1 MKNLAV
7 RILVLAAIE
16 LILSF
21 AVFGQTCERNYRTCV
36 RTCNLRRD
44 QTQARNDIRR
54 SQITIQLGRDLIQC
68 NIQNVGNPTARE
80 QCRNER
86 IAAADA
92 ALAQVDAS
100 DLQAERDRIRCIT
113 ECRRQFRECQAP
125 APREPVVTGP
135 RVTIDCL
142 DGGAPC
148 RGPVSEFCTQA
159 AGSCDDCWRS
169 LCGGGEWLIDS
180 EVPLSSVTLVAVSEA
195 SRSER
200 VLVTSTIRGTRATL
214 NVPRNL
220 NLRRGEQL
228 YFQFR
233 SRTRPNRPVKVTLHR
248 NRN

>member
-1 MKNLAV
+1 MKNLVV

-16 LILSF
+16 LVLSIT
-21 AVFGQTCERNYRTCV
+21 VFGQNCEGNYRRCV
-36 RTCNLRRD
+36 RACNLRRD
-44 QTQARNDIRR
+44 QTQTANDIRR

-68 NIQNVGNPTARE
+68 NVQNVGNPTARE

-100 DLQAERDRIRCIT
+100 DLQAERDRISCIT
-113 ECRRQFRECQAP
+113 RCRREFRECQAP
-125 APREPVVTGP
+125 ARREPVVTGP
-135 RVTIDCL
+135 GVIVECL
-142 DGGAPC
+142 DGGPPC
-148 RGPVSEFCTQA
+148 RGAVSEFCTQA

-169 LCGGGEWLIDS
+169 MCGGGEWLLDS
-180 EVPLSSVTLVAVSEA
+180 EVPLRSVTLLAVSDV

-200 VLVTSTIRGTRATL
+200 VLATAAIRGTRAVF

-220 NLRRGEQL
+220 QLRRGEQL

-233 SRTRPNRPVKVTLHR
+233 SQTRPNRPVRVTLHR
-248 NRN
+248 RQ